1 MDLTQP
7 LQRRGVINEVPP
19 SEGFREVSNCK
30 LNMYP
35 TNDKPINKSNH
46 YEVKP

>member
-30 LNMYP
+30 LNIYP
-35 TNDKPINKSNH
+35 TNDKSINKLTQC
-46 YEVKP
+46 EAKP